1 MQVTAD
7 QALRLAM
14 ERVDAF
20 DYDGAESILW
30 QLRAALPE
38 YAPAVRPLMVVLL
51 TLGRLADA
59 EALAAACPTSS
70 PGRPT
75 LAEMVALHQRHAP
88 PPEPLGTIVI
98 PAFQAAAHIGEALD
112 SVAAAVDFF
121 RRETGNASARFLI
134 AVGDD
139 ASTDGTGEVVAAWA
153 ADRRWTDLA
162 LVRSIQNGG
171 QATARNQAA
180 RLARGPYLWFLDAD
194 DVFLPDHIHFGWTA
208 LEARPE
214 AGFAR
219 TGIHFEGIDD
229 QVTLDHRIKNQNTAP
244 TNLCVRAVCH
254 HFVGGFPEAEV
265 YRHGGGED
273 AAYSDFLGCLF
284 YGVRKMRQTVRYRRR
299 PGNALDVQAD
309 RFTGRRPD
317 DAPFDPDVRLRQI
330 IARTLTDRKILDLI
344 DAPRPPV
351 LPPVRTFRRPYQNI
365 DSDPEF
371 GIRGTAS

>member
-7 QALRLAM
+7 QALQLAL
-14 ERVDAF
+14 ERIHVC
-20 DYDGAESILW
+20 DYDGAESVLR
-30 QLRAALPE
+30 QLRAALPG
-38 YAPAVRPLMVVLL
+38 YAPAVRPLVIVLL
-51 TLGRLADA
+51 TLGRLAEA
-59 EALAAACPTSS
+59 EALAEACPTSS

-75 LAEMVALHQRHAP
+75 LAELVALHQRHAP

-139 ASTDGTGEVVAAWA
+139 ASTDGTGDVVAAWA
-153 ADRRWTDLA
+153 ADRRWTDLV
-162 LVRSIQNGG
+162 LVRSIRNGG
-171 QATARNQAA
+171 QAMARNQAA

-194 DVFLPDHIHFGWTA
+194 DMFLPDHIHLGWTA

-214 AGFAR
+214 AAFVR

-229 QVTLDHRIKNQNTAP
+229 QIVLDHRIKNQNTAP

-254 HFVGGFPEAEV
+254 QFVGGFPEAEV

-273 AAYSDFLGCLF
+273 VAYSDFLGCLF
-284 YGVRKMRQTVRYRRR
+284 YGVRKMRQTVLYRRR

-309 RFTGRRPD
+309 LFTGRRPD
-317 DAPFDPDVRLRQI
+317 AATFDQGVMLRQI
-330 IARTLTDRKILDLI
+330 IARTLTDRTILDLI
-344 DAPRPPV
+344 DAPRPPT
-351 LPPVRTFRRPYQNI
+351 LPPVRTFRRPFENM

-371 GIRGTAS
+371 GI